1 MDQHRL
7 GLEEVY
13 GRTREVLNKS
23 WQAVVRLGQRLFQ
36 TVVEY
41 LLCSGPPQSGLAIT
55 HLVPLLL

>member
-41 LLCSGPPQSGLAIT
+41 LLHRGPT
-55 HLVPLLL
+55 